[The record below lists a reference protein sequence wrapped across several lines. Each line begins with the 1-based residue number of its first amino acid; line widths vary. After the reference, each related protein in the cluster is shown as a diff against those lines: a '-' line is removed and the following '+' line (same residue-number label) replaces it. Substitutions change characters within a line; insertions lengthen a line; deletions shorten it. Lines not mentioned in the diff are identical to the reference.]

1 MIRIKKYRLLIIIFF
16 ILCFAGVISTNKVS
30 FSNKTLETQEE
41 KIVFFKPVIKK
52 LIAKGVSEDFIM
64 GIITDSLVDFNEK
77 YVQID
82 VSIKKST
89 GTSSTST
96 VYKSLVDDKS
106 VKRISDFLKDHKETL
121 DSVEAKY
128 HIDREVLGSLLWVET
143 RHGDYLGDH
152 RIVSVFLSLALAD
165 QPNFIE
171 YNLKRLRENPSI
183 TKKQYTIL
191 MKKLIQRSKSKADW
205 AINELVSL
213 YKIKDKLPYKST
225 EILGSYAGAFGVSQF
240 IPSSFGSWAIDGN
253 ADNKVDLF
261 NVDDAMFSAAHY
273 LYKHNFGEEESQKRK
288 AIFSYNHSAKYVNTI
303 MTLAKMVKELDSTN
317 SIIVPLN
324 EQINN

>member
-1 MIRIKKYRLLIIIFF
+1 MFRIKKYRLLITTFF

-30 FSNKTLETQEE
+30 LSNKTLETQDE
-41 KIVFFKPVIKK
+41 KIMFFKPVIEK
-52 LIAKGVSEDFIM
+52 LIAKGVSEEFIL
-64 GIITDSLVDFNEK
+64 GIINDSLIDFNEK

-82 VSIKKST
+82 VSTKKSS
-89 GTSSTST
+89 GTPSTST

-106 VKRISDFLKDHKETL
+106 VKRISDFIKDHKEKF
-121 DSVEAKY
+121 DIVEEKY
-128 HIDREVLGSLLWVET
+128 LINREVLGSLLWVET

-152 RIVSVFLSLALAD
+152 RIVSVFLSLSLAD

-171 YNLKRLRENPSI
+171 YNLKRLRENPSVS
-183 TKKQYTIL
+183 KKEYPGL
-191 MKKLIQRSKSKADW
+191 KKKLIQRSKTKADW

-213 YKIKDKLPYKST
+213 YKHKDKLPYKPT

-273 LYKHNFGEEESQKRK
+273 LYKHNFGKDESQKRK
-288 AIFSYNHSAKYVNTI
+288 AIFAYNHSTKYVNTI
-303 MTLAKMVKELDSTN
+303 MTLAKMVKELDSIN
-317 SIIVPLN
+317 SINVPLN